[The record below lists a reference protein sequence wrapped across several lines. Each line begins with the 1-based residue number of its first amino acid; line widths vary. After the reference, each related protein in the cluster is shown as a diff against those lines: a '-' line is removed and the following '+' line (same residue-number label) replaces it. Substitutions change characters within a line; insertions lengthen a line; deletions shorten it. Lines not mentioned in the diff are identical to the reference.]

1 MLCSTSMVFAS
12 DLNGVGSNT
21 TTTPQATDK
30 GEYES
35 TAEAVGDMFG
45 NAGINEESI
54 AEAQEFLKPVAVIM
68 NKIMATILGL
78 ASLGMMLITVLDL
91 FYITFPPIR
100 DLLDGGTTGGQPLKR
115 SRSLGMEGDIE
126 GPGMKPEQQA
136 GGGLS
141 ALGRW
146 VSDEALASSMEAQRT
161 GKMVVAGYFKKRS
174 IFLVL
179 FGICVVLFTSTV
191 FTDLGVNLGMW
202 VLSKVNGFL

>member
-1 MLCSTSMVFAS
+1 MVFAS

-30 GEYES
+30 GEYGS

-54 AEAQEFLKPVAVIM
+54 AEAQEFLRPVAVIM
-68 NKIMATILGL
+68 NKIMAVILGL
-78 ASLGMMLITVLDL
+78 SSLGMMLITVLDL

-115 SRSLGMEGDIE
+115 SRSLGMEG
-126 GPGMKPEQQA
+126 PGMKPEQLQA

-146 VSDEALASSMEAQRT
+146 VSDEALASAIETQRT